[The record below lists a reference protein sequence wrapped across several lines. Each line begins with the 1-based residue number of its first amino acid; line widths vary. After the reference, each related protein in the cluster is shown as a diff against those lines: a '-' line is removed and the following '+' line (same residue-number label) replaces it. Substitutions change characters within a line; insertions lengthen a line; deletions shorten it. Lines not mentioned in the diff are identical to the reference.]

1 LFFGPTIL
9 SADPCNAACQRVT
22 HGCSPADAD
31 HGHSRILRPAGVPHT
46 RRQRFTNGDTMHKLG
61 PISAAIASSL
71 LLAALASADTAP
83 TANKWRIEL
92 DGQALSSGDLQFR
105 VTPRQGDAVE
115 VVASIRSGR
124 AENNVAKDVRDAFA
138 AKLSPERY
146 TVEVDDG
153 EDILIKKKDGQP
165 DFALELLD
173 SNVRN
178 VNIKVE
184 GE

>member
-1 LFFGPTIL
+1 MF
-9 SADPCNAACQRVT
+9 ADTELPGQSST
-22 HGCSPADAD
+22 
-31 HGHSRILRPAGVPHT
+31 LRPNASTH
-46 RRQRFTNGDTMHKLG
+46 GDTMHKLG
-61 PISAAIASSL
+61 SISAAIAASL
-71 LLAALASADTAP
+71 MLAALASADTAP

-92 DGQALSSGDLQFR
+92 DGQALTDGNLQFR
-105 VTPRQGDAVE
+105 VTPRQGEPID

-124 AENNVAKDVRDAFA
+124 AENNVARDVRDAFA
-138 AKLSPERY
+138 AKLDPQRY
-146 TVEVDDG
+146 SVEVDDG

-165 DFALELLD
+165 DFALEFIE